1 MKHPSQLRLAM
12 AQINVVV
19 GDIEGNTLKILQ
31 WIDRAR
37 VQGADIVSFPELAL
51 TGYPPEDLLLK
62 PQFID
67 ANLLALDK
75 IVASTR
81 DITAVVGFVDR
92 RDDIFNA
99 AAIAQNGKLVTVYHK
114 IYLPNYGVFDEFRY
128 FQPGSRC
135 PVMQM
140 DGATIGVSVCE
151 DIWYPDGPVFQQA
164 LSGGAEVIVNISS
177 SPYHAGKR
185 RWRERM
191 LATRA
196 SDNAVIVAYNN
207 LVGGQDELVFD
218 GDSLVFNENGDLIAR
233 GKQFEEDLVVVDLD
247 VESVFRKRLHDPRRR
262 QHKPVADGAAEVF
275 PLTSRTRQPKS
286 LPMAVQPK
294 PLSHE
299 AEIYQAL
306 VLGTRDYVTK
316 NGFKKVVLGLS
327 GGIDSAL
334 TACIAVDALGR
345 DNVVGVMMPS
355 NFSSTG
361 SIEDSK
367 RLAENLGIELM
378 TIAITEVLES
388 FIAALK
394 AGFKGAR
401 PDVTEENLQAR
412 IRGTYL
418 MALSNKFGWLVLSTG
433 NKSEISTGYCTLYGD
448 MAGGF
453 ALLKDV
459 MKTTVYRLAEYCN
472 QVSGSDR
479 IPREIIEKPPSAE
492 LRPNQLD
499 TDTLPAYEVLDA
511 ILKAYVEEDR
521 SFSEMLEMG
530 FDQELVRR
538 VIRMVD
544 TNEYKRRQAAP
555 GVKIT
560 PRAFGRDRR
569 MPITNRF
576 RNG

>member
-1 MKHPSQLRLAM
+1 MAPNSKLRLAM

-19 GDIEGNTLKILQ
+19 GD
-31 WIDRAR
+31 
-37 VQGADIVSFPELAL
+37 VQGNADKIERWINLARDAQADVVTFPELAL

-67 ANLLALDK
+67 ANLRALK
-75 IVASTR
+75 RVANCAKG
-81 DITAVVGFVDR
+81 ITVVVGFVDR
-92 RDDIFNA
+92 EQDIFNA
-99 AAIAQNGKLVTVYHK
+99 AATLQDGDVIDIYHK
-114 IYLPNYGVFDEFRY
+114 MYLPNYGVFDEFRY
-128 FQPGSRC
+128 FQAGNDAR
-135 PVMQM
+135 VLKLA
-140 DGATIGVSVCE
+140 DTKIGITICE
-151 DIWYPDGPVFQQA
+151 DIWYPDGPAFHQA
-164 LSGGAEVIVNISS
+164 LSGGAEVIINISS

-196 SDNAVIVAYNN
+196 GDNTVIVAYTN
-207 LVGGQDELVFD
+207 LIGGQDELVFD
-218 GDSLVFNENGDLIAR
+218 GDSMVFDQNGDLIAR

-247 VESVFRKRLHDPRRR
+247 VASVFRQRLHDPRHRQSSTGPAPVPDVITIADRVRR
-262 QHKPVADGAAEVF
+262 RDPVMAATPEPLADD
-275 PLTSRTRQPKS
+275 
-286 LPMAVQPK
+286 
-294 PLSHE
+294 
-299 AEIYQAL
+299 AEIYRAL
-306 VLGTRDYVTK
+306 VIGTRDYVLK

-334 TACIAVDALGR
+334 TACVAVDALGA

-355 NFSSTG
+355 PFSSQG
-361 SIEDSK
+361 SVDDSEALG
-367 RLAENLGIELM
+367 RNLGIQLL
-378 TIAITEVLES
+378 TVPIDEVFTAYRSSLQEA
-388 FIAALK
+388 FQK
-394 AGFKGAR
+394 VK

-412 IRGTYL
+412 IRGNYL
-418 MALSNKFGWLVLSTG
+418 MALSNKFDWIVLSTG

-453 ALLKDV
+453 AVIKDV
-459 MKTTVYRLAEYCN
+459 MKTTVYALSSYVNKAVGTE
-472 QVSGSDR
+472 R
-479 IPREIIEKPPSAE
+479 IPKSIIEKPPSAE

-499 TDTLPAYEVLDA
+499 TDSLPPYEVLDP

-521 SFSEMLEMG
+521 SLEEMIAMG
-530 FDQELVRR
+530 LDEQLVRR

-544 TNEYKRRQAAP
+544 NNEYKRRQAAP

-576 RNG
+576 RLS